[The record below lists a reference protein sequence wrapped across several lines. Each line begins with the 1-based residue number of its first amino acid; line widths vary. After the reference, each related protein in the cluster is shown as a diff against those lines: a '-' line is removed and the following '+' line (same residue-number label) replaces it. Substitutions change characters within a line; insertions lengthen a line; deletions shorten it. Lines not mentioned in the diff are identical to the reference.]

1 MIDRRIFKDFDL
13 GFLVVIVMLSLIGV
27 MTIYSSTRPLLE
39 THRELFYLK
48 QLNWTA
54 LSLACFF
61 VLLIVDYRWP
71 VRYANILYITGI
83 FLLILVLVA
92 GKKGMGAQRWL
103 NLGFLSFQPSEFF
116 KIFFVI
122 AISRYFSGLDQGR
135 KLGVHEVLK
144 IIAVFFILPA
154 ILILKQPDLGTML
167 ILMFVFIAMI
177 LTVGVEKKI
186 IITAVIIGLIV
197 SPIAGKFLWGGLKD
211 YQKNRIIAFVD
222 PQVDPQ
228 GIGYHIKQSKVS
240 IGAGGFLGKGY
251 LKGTQGP
258 YRFLPE
264 NHTDFIF
271 SIFAEE
277 WGFVGS
283 LVLFLF
289 YLFIIW
295 RGFDTADKAR
305 DNAGRFLALG
315 VTYMFF
321 FYFFVNVGMTL
332 GLMPVVGIPLPLM
345 SYGGT
350 ALLSN
355 FIALSMIEN
364 VRMRR
369 FASYY

>member
-1 MIDRRIFKDFDL
+1 MIDRRIIKDFDL
-13 GFLVVIVMLSLIGV
+13 GFLIVVVMLSLIGV

-39 THRELFYLK
+39 SHQQLFYLK

-61 VLLIVDYRWP
+61 MLLIVDYRWHI
-71 VRYANILYITGI
+71 RYANILYVAGI
-83 FLLILVLVA
+83 ILLVLVLVA
-92 GKKGMGAQRWL
+92 GKRGMGAQRWL
-103 NLGFLSFQPSEFF
+103 NLGFIAFQPSEFF

-122 AISRYFSGLDQGR
+122 AISRYFSGLDPGR
-135 KLGVHEVLK
+135 KLGVREILK
-144 IIAVFFILPA
+144 ISAIFFILPA

-167 ILMFVFIAMI
+167 ILMFIFVSMI
-177 LTVGVEKKI
+177 LTFGVERKI
-186 IITAVIIGLIV
+186 IITAILIAAIA
-197 SPIAGKFLWGGLKD
+197 SPIAGKYLWGGLKD
-211 YQKNRIIAFVD
+211 YQKNRIIAFMD

-228 GIGYHIKQSKVS
+228 GIGYHITQSKVS

-283 LVLFLF
+283 LVLFLL
-289 YLFIIW
+289 YLFTIW
-295 RGFDTADKAR
+295 RGFDTASKAR

-321 FYFFVNVGMTL
+321 FYFFVNVGMAL

-355 FIALSMIEN
+355 FVALSMIEN